1 MVVEIGQVRKRI
13 QQERIF
19 EGERTAKNTT
29 TNNPKDTKK
38 DFEKTLLQKQKNKHL
53 ILALF
58 ELEIA
63 ATAIEF

>member
-1 MVVEIGQVRKRI
+1 M
-13 QQERIF
+13 
-19 EGERTAKNTT
+19 
-29 TNNPKDTKK
+29 NNPIDTKK

-58 ELEIA
+58 ELEVA